1 MTPAHTEELAAR
13 VAACRP
19 QDRIRGAMFNAI
31 VQLVH
36 TRLGAEA
43 RDAVRAQVEAPGAL
57 KDLSSY
63 PATDF
68 LKLLFTAAD
77 LLRGSGS
84 FDDALQ
90 RCGEADVMAFAD
102 SSVGGLFFGMLSLAK
117 PARLA
122 AQAPSGYASLVTY
135 GHRSWAS
142 TGEASGVLH
151 MEGDMQPPR
160 YHVGVIVAG
169 MRAIGYAAV
178 VEPRVHTLTAC
189 DYAFSWTK
197 A

>member
-1 MTPAHTEELAAR
+1 
-13 VAACRP
+13 
-19 QDRIRGAMFNAI
+19 
-31 VQLVH
+31 
-36 TRLGAEA
+36 
-43 RDAVRAQVEAPGAL
+43 
-57 KDLSSY
+57 
-63 PATDF
+63 
-68 LKLLFTAAD
+68 
-77 LLRGSGS
+77 
-84 FDDALQ
+84 
-90 RCGEADVMAFAD
+90 MAFAD

-178 VEPRVHTLTAC
+178 VEPRVHTLNPVARVGADGTLTYPGEAESQPEL
-189 DYAFSWTK
+189 F
-197 A
+197 